1 MIQNLIFRILF
12 FFFLNI
18 ISVSGIQLFC
28 ILPHVSV
35 EIIRVFLFFWFSSR
49 KPQSQQKLAK
59 TITHSFAKKN
69 SFSESQLTWHWKLH
83 AVVTQPKVFL
93 TLQIFKSTFFLVS
106 EKNTCTASFLDAQD
120 LHSWRTLKTNLCIFF
135 YISVRKVLFLRHS
148 KTLSGLERQNDF
160 LKRACCLSLVK
171 CFTVS
176 YFNWNFRKLNHF

>member
-1 MIQNLIFRILF
+1 MD
-12 FFFLNI
+12 FFFLKI
-18 ISVSGIQLFC
+18 LFRFQAYNFF
-28 ILPHVSV
+28 IFVYTFQWTLSQF
-35 EIIRVFLFFWFSSR
+35 FLFFWFSSR